1 MSEPKSKSKAK
12 RKKWLH
18 KRHKIWRDIAYIILY
33 PYARIRYGLK
43 LDKFLEQGSRQ
54 YLIMMNHQTPFDQF
68 FVGMA
73 FKGAVYYVA
82 TEDLFSNGLISRFLE
97 YAVNPIP
104 ICKTSSD
111 VRAVLNCMRVT
122 AEGGTIAIAPEGNRT
137 YSGKLCNIK
146 PSIVQLARKL
156 KMPIA
161 FFRIEGGY
169 GAEPR
174 WSNVIRKGGGV
185 HAYVSEVLEPEE
197 YAEMSD
203 AVLYEKICTALDVN
217 EAAEG
222 PSYRHKNSAEYL
234 ERLLYV
240 CPECGLSTFE
250 SHRDTVRCKK
260 CGLTAKYTEHKT
272 FEGVPY
278 RFVADWYDAQE
289 AFIRSLDLSV
299 YSEKPAYCDKAD
311 LFSVELYKNKHKIRK
326 NVDIVL
332 YGNRI
337 VAGDMIFPFNDLRAV
352 SVLGRNKLGIST
364 SEGTYQLKG
373 DKRFNAIKY
382 MHFFYHA
389 GGETNGEFLGI

>member
-1 MSEPKSKSKAK
+1 MSESKRLNKSK

-18 KRHKIWRDIAYIILY
+18 KRHKLWRDLANIVLT
-33 PYARIRYGLK
+33 PYARIRYGLR
-43 LDKFLEQGSRQ
+43 LEKFKEQGDRQ

-82 TEDLFSNGLISRFLE
+82 TEDIFSNGLISRFLE

-104 ICKTSSD
+104 ICKTQND
-111 VRAVLNCMRVT
+111 VRAVLNCMRVA

-137 YSGKLCNIK
+137 YSGKQCNIK
-146 PSIVQLARKL
+146 PSIVQLAKKL

-185 HAYVSEVLEPEE
+185 HAYVSEVLEPETFAGMTDE
-197 YAEMSD
+197 E
-203 AVLYEKICTALDVN
+203 LYEKICTALNVN
-217 EAAEG
+217 EATEE
-222 PSYRHKNSAEYL
+222 PTYYHKKNAEYL

-240 CPECGLSTFE
+240 CPECGLSTFR
-250 SHRDTVRCKK
+250 SHRDTVRCTK

-278 RFVADWYDAQE
+278 RFVADWYEAQE
-289 AFIRSLDLSV
+289 KYIRSFDLSDCLAA
-299 YSEKPAYCDKAD
+299 PAFTDEAD
-311 LFSVELYKNKHKIRK
+311 LFAVELYKNKRKIGK
-326 NVDIVL
+326 KQKIEL
-332 YGNRI
+332 YGDRI
-337 VAGDMIFPFNDLRAV
+337 VAGDHVFRFSDLRAV
-352 SVLGRNKLGIST
+352 SVLGRNKLGITASD
-364 SEGTYQLKG
+364 GTYQLKG

>member
-1 MSEPKSKSKAK
+1 MSEPKSKSGST

-18 KRHKIWRDIAYIILY
+18 KRHKIWRDIANVILY
-33 PYARIRYGLK
+33 PYSRIRYGLR
-43 LDKFLEQGSRQ
+43 LDRFKEQGKRQ

-82 TEDLFSNGLISRFLE
+82 TEDIFSNGLVSRFLE
-97 YAVNPIP
+97 HAINPIP
-104 ICKTSSD
+104 ICKTRND
-111 VRAVLNCMRVT
+111 VRAVLNCMRVA

-137 YSGKLCNIK
+137 YSGKQCNIK
-146 PSIVQLARKL
+146 PSIVQLAKKL

-185 HAYVSEVLEPEE
+185 HAYVSEVLEPEQF
-197 YAEMSD
+197 AGMSD
-203 AVLYEKICTALDVN
+203 DELYQKICSALDVN
-217 EAAEG
+217 EAVEG
-222 PSYRHKNSAEYL
+222 PAYRHKKSAEYL

-250 SHRDTVRCKK
+250 SRRDTVRCLK
-260 CGLTAKYTEHKT
+260 CGLRAKYTENKT

-278 RFVADWYDAQE
+278 RFVADWYEAQE
-289 AFIRSLDLSV
+289 TFIRSLDLSA
-299 YSEKPAYCDKAD
+299 YINEPAYTDTAD
-311 LFSVELYKNKHKIRK
+311 LFAVELYKNKRKIGK
-326 NVDIVL
+326 KVKVEL
-332 YGNRI
+332 YGDRI
-337 VAGDMIFPFNDLRAV
+337 IAGDLVLRFDDLRAV
-352 SVLGRNKLGIST
+352 SVLGRNKLGIT
-364 SEGTYQLKG
+364 ANDGTYQLKG
-373 DKRFNAIKY
+373 DKRFNAIKF

-389 GGETNGEFLGI
+389 KGEIHGEFLGI